1 MISNFH
7 ILLIGA
13 LLCLLMM
20 LVMLSIQRSRLPGVT
35 DWIVGNLF
43 GVAAFMLF
51 AYGRELP
58 PLVAYEVADAVDAA
72 AFAAI
77 ALGFRRFFGR
87 APYIGW
93 LVASVVAV
101 FAAIAVFHYVYDSFA
116 ARTAVIALQQGAMA
130 AWIILTIH
138 GAKPTPAQ
146 RSRYPLLFT
155 KAVAIAIV
163 LGHALR
169 TIIYFARSGEMT
181 ALLQPSP
188 WNLLFLSLSTVMLPA
203 FSFGAIMM
211 VHDRMLARLEDQ
223 ANHDFLTGAWTRRA
237 FYDLAER
244 EILRARRNGRPMA
257 LLLIDVDHFK
267 QINDSLGHAEGDRV
281 LVDLVLR
288 AESVIREGID
298 HFARIGGEEFA
309 LLLPETGSEAALAV
323 AERLR
328 AMMRS
333 ADAPA
338 RRPGYSISTGIAI
351 SSSGESLRDM
361 MRRADQAL
369 YQAKQGGRDRVVLQ
383 SV

>member
-20 LVMLSIQRSRLPGVT
+20 LVMLSIQRSRLPGVS

-43 GVAAFMLF
+43 GVGAFVLY

-58 PLVAYEVADAVDAA
+58 PLVAYEVADAVYAA
-72 AFAAI
+72 ASATLL
-77 ALGFRRFFGR
+77 LGFRRFFGR
-87 APYIGW
+87 APYVGW
-93 LVASVVAV
+93 LAASVAAV
-101 FAAIAVFHYVYDSFA
+101 FGAVAVFHYVHDSFA
-116 ARTAVIALQQGAMA
+116 ARTAIVALHQGIMVACIAY
-130 AWIILTIH
+130 TIRL
-138 GAKPTPAQ
+138 ARPVLAQ
-146 RSRYPLLFT
+146 RSRYPALFT
-155 KAVAIAIV
+155 KAIAITIV
-163 LGHALR
+163 AGHALR
-169 TIIYFARSGEMT
+169 TLVYFSRTGEMT

-188 WNLLFLSLSTVMLPA
+188 WNLLFLSLGTLVLPA
-203 FSFGAIMM
+203 LTFGAIMM

-237 FYDLAER
+237 FYDVAER
-244 EILRARRNGRPMA
+244 EILRARRSGRSMA
-257 LLLIDVDHFK
+257 LLLIDIDHFK

-288 AESVIREGID
+288 AESMIRAGID

-309 LLLPETGSEAALAV
+309 LLLPETGSETALVV

-328 AMMRS
+328 GMLRV

-338 RRPGYSISTGIAI
+338 RRPGYSISIGIAI
-351 SSSGESLRDM
+351 SGSGESLRDM